1 MGQVTVTQQEGQVTV
16 KQRDTFHTKC
26 TYQTSGFNGL
36 LWYQQKKGQ
45 APQLLSYQAAAG
57 PKHSSHLTTL
67 LNTTGKYS
75 LLQLEEVE
83 VSDSALYL
91 CAVSDTLVQGLAWL
105 CKKPGED
112 LLFSVYSAQLGGLPQ
127 SCLISAAV
135 GQGSTDVTITAAAGG
150 AQVQQELSAETTEGT
165 SIAFSCSHPN
175 ANVFDIIY
183 WYQQLP
189 DRGPTFLVRALSG
202 SKELQSPAGQLS
214 VAANRWSSTLRLARP
229 RLRDTAVYSCAPG
242 RKHGGGSG
250 FGSQQSFGSG
260 TRLSVQ
266 PYVTPSPSVHRLTS
280 PNDED
285 LAMCLVTDYCPE
297 ELTLN
302 FTARQTEA
310 VVEVATAE
318 HGREASY
325 LSTYWARNDEMQC
338 GANHEG
344 FGQLEGEDPDSG
356 ASSVCVTEMSPHF
369 RTDENLNL
377 LSLTQL
383 GLKITLLKGVLFN
396 VLMTMLMWKIKNDS
410 NQMVQF

>member
-1 MGQVTVTQQEGQVTV
+1 MRLASLLLAAFLRQPQGTMGQVTVTQQEGQVTV
-16 KQRDTFHTKC
+16 KERETFHTIC
-26 TYQTSGFNGL
+26 TYQSPTIDAL

-45 APQLLSYQAAAG
+45 APQLLSYHAAAG
-57 PKHSSHLTTL
+57 PKASGRLTTL

-91 CAVSDTLVQGLAWL
+91 CAVRS
-105 CKKPGED
+105 
-112 LLFSVYSAQLGGLPQ
+112 
-127 SCLISAAV
+127 
-135 GQGSTDVTITAAAGG
+135 
-150 AQVQQELSAETTEGT
+150 
-165 SIAFSCSHPN
+165 
-175 ANVFDIIY
+175 
-183 WYQQLP
+183 
-189 DRGPTFLVRALSG
+189 R
-202 SKELQSPAGQLS
+202 AGQL
-214 VAANRWSSTLRLARP
+214 NQL
-229 RLRDTAVYSCAPG
+229 
-242 RKHGGGSG
+242 
-250 FGSQQSFGSG
+250 SFGSG
-260 TRLSVQ
+260 SRVSVQ
-266 PYVTPSPSVHRLTS
+266 PDVTPSPSVYRLTS
-280 PNDED
+280 PDDED

-325 LSTYWARNDEMQC
+325 LSTYWARKDEMQC
-338 GANHEG
+338 GASHEG
-344 FGQLEGEDPDSG
+344 FGQLEGEDPDRG

-396 VLMTMLMWKIKNDS
+396 VLMTMLMWKTKSDS
-410 NQMVQF
+410 DQMVQF